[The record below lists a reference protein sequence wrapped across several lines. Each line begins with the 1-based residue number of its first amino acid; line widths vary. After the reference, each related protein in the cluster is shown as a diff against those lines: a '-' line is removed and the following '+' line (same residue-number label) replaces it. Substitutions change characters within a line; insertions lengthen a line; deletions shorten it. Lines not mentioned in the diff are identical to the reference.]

1 MGAAGGGAPPSEQ
14 WAAPNGVL
22 GGELRRNT
30 NGGVP
35 VDDTSHQYQK
45 QASAVRESSQ
55 PNFTLKKKK
64 PLFNRQTTVIYS
76 TKKALA
82 SGIGQKPAR
91 NKLQK
96 PHWFKDQ
103 LLDVTC
109 RAEQRCLD
117 G

>member
-1 MGAAGGGAPPSEQ
+1 MKNQQAGPVGAAEGGAPPSEQ

-35 VDDTSHQYQK
+35 VDDTFCQY
-45 QASAVRESSQ
+45 QASAVRDSSQ

-64 PLFNRQTTVIYS
+64 TLFNRQSTVIYS

-82 SGIGQKPAR
+82 
-91 NKLQK
+91 
-96 PHWFKDQ
+96 
-103 LLDVTC
+103 
-109 RAEQRCLD
+109 
-117 G
+117 

>member
-1 MGAAGGGAPPSEQ
+1 MGAAEGGAPPSEQ
-14 WAAPNGVL
+14 WAAPNGAL

-64 PLFNRQTTVIYS
+64 NPVQQTNNSYLLNQKS
-76 TKKALA
+76 
-82 SGIGQKPAR
+82 IGLR
-91 NKLQK
+91 YRTE
-96 PHWFKDQ
+96 
-103 LLDVTC
+103 TC
-109 RAEQRCLD
+109 QEQTSEATLV
-117 G
+117 